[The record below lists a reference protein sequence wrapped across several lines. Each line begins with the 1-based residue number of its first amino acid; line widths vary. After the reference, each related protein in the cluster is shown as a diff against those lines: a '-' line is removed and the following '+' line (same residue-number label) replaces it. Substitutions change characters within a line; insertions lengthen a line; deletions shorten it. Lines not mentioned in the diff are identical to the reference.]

1 MFPTSRKTIV
11 ALGAIGAIA
20 AGGTSLAAAA
30 TSSTSSSA
38 DPASSQ
44 QRPERPAPVPL
55 TGDTA
60 DKVRAAAL
68 AKVPGATVL
77 RVEEGGPDGA
87 AYHAHVRKADG
98 TEVEVQVNSD
108 YTVAA
113 VNTMGG
119 HP

>member
-1 MFPTSRKTIV
+1 MFPITKKTVV
-11 ALGAIGAIA
+11 ALAAIGAFA
-20 AGGTSLAAAA
+20 AGGSTLAAAA
-30 TSSTSSSA
+30 TKTRSASA

-44 QRPERPAPVPL
+44 REQRPAQVQL

-60 DKVRAAAL
+60 TKVTAAAE
-68 AKVPGATVL
+68 AKVPDGTVL

-98 TEVEVQVNSD
+98 SEVVVLVDASFTATSVTAHQ
-108 YTVAA
+108 
-113 VNTMGG
+113 